1 MSSRVSDEERIINA
15 LRKGIIPNANISQL
29 CVGRE
34 NELKAFDES
43 LNLIKMGGA
52 DLKFIKGNY
61 GMGKSF
67 LLKIMK
73 EKAFNNDFVVSKITL
88 SNSVRMNKIEDIYV
102 AIATNI
108 ECKSSKGLKEIL
120 DRWYSKLRSRISIYY
135 DIADEDIGE
144 FIERESVKVLEK
156 SREFNNSFANVVE
169 TYIKAKNLGD
179 LEVENTAIAWLMGD
193 KTLPAKKR
201 KLINVKST
209 IVKENAL
216 NFLKALS
223 SLLKS
228 LDYNGLVILID
239 EAEFIINLRKDQRTN
254 SYDYIRDIMDA
265 CGEDDFSST
274 LFVFAGTPEFFN
286 DTEKGLKSYKGF
298 DDRVKSYLSEEFSN
312 SRQPI
317 IVINGLTDSDLLL
330 LGNKIIKI
338 HENVYGW
345 DSEGLISLET
355 VINKSKELA
364 TFNHDLYLSRDFIR
378 RLVEY
383 LDSVQ
388 QHPDKYEE
396 ILNDIKGLNTND
408 EINEGWE

>member
-1 MSSRVSDEERIINA
+1 
-15 LRKGIIPNANISQL
+15 
-29 CVGRE
+29 
-34 NELKAFDES
+34 
-43 LNLIKMGGA
+43 MGGA